1 MRLLGSTYFSLRTQ
15 GSTTVP
21 REESS
26 QLSEST
32 HPDLSVL
39 LSLLSLLPVSCLI
52 YNEASQVPNLL

>member
-1 MRLLGSTYFSLRTQ
+1 M
-15 GSTTVP
+15 P

-39 LSLLSLLPVSCLI
+39 LSLLSVLPVSCLI